1 MKKHLLGSFMVDF
14 LFGKD
19 MKKFLITIAPF
30 VILLFLL
37 MWFSC
42 GLKGALAFF
51 VALLFVVV
59 AILLAKWVGFVDK
72 HVKD

>member
-1 MKKHLLGSFMVDF
+1 
-14 LFGKD
+14 

-37 MWFSC
+37 MLFLW
-42 GLKGALAFF
+42 GIKGVLAFF
-51 VALLFVVV
+51 GVVLFAAVLVFG
-59 AILLAKWVGFVDK
+59 IDKWMDFVDK